1 MRKVFFHFSRDIC
14 MSGNTHDDADYEPSV
29 EHTSNGDDN
38 DKTEKAQA
46 KSDDP
51 GDARRRWKL
60 VKNML
65 VAFKTDEHSVS
76 YAKYF
81 IQKVIQFIW
90 VQTGKFIVSDSCDS
104 IMYV

>member
-1 MRKVFFHFSRDIC
+1 MRKVFFHLSREIC
-14 MSGNTHDDADYEPSV
+14 MSTNTQDDANV
-29 EHTSNGDDN
+29 EAKAEHATNGGEA
-38 DKTEKAQA
+38 EKAQA

-76 YAKYF
+76 
-81 IQKVIQFIW
+81 
-90 VQTGKFIVSDSCDS
+90 
-104 IMYV
+104 